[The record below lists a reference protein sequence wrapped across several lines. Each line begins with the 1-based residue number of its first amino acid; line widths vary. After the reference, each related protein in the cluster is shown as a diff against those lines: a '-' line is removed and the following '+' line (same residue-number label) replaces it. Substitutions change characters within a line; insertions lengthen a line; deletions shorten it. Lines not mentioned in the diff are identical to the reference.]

1 MTDWL
6 DVSLVLIILSNVFL
20 LGSSLMGACIRIV
33 AIQGVLLGVVTL
45 AVQDTITVHAAVMAA
60 ASLFLKGL
68 IFPRLL
74 FWALREAGVRR
85 EVEPFVGFT
94 TSILIGTLALGVS
107 MWLGSRL
114 PLPVPVVSDLVVPV
128 ALSTIFTGLFLIL
141 SRRKALNQVL
151 GYIVLEN
158 GIYIFGVA
166 LALKEPVV
174 VELGV
179 LLDVFVAVFI
189 MGITVFQI
197 SREFDHTDTD
207 RLDSLKE

>member
-6 DVSLVLIILSNVFL
+6 DVSLVLIVLSNVFL

-33 AIQGVLLGVVTL
+33 AIQGMLLGVVTL

-60 ASLFLKGL
+60 ASVFLKGF

-94 TSILIGTLALGVS
+94 TSVLIGTLALGVS
-107 MWLGSRL
+107 LWLGSRL
-114 PLPVPVVSDLVVPV
+114 PLPVPVASDLVVPV